1 MPFGPSTFVLQNY
14 HQVGFDSKKKRKTVA
29 APGVPV
35 QVSHTIATLSPRH
48 LTQKWPD
55 FSLLHSATLQL
66 LDNVNSDQK
75 SGVFLQISDQKGLS
89 YRVGTLV

>member
-1 MPFGPSTFVLQNY
+1 M
-14 HQVGFDSKKKRKTVA
+14 
-29 APGVPV
+29 

-75 SGVFLQISDQKGLS
+75 SGVFSKNLTKKGCHIGLEP
-89 YRVGTLV
+89 